1 MSNFY
6 VSPAIENHF
15 VFELDGYILESSS
28 KMGGNNMGSTGQE
41 IGGEYGGGDDSFNHD
56 WE

>member
-6 VSPAIENHF
+6 VSPAIESRF

-28 KMGGNNMGSTGQE
+28 KIGGNNMGSTGQE
-41 IGGEYGGGDDSFNHD
+41 IGGEFDGDDFNHD

>member
-41 IGGEYGGGDDSFNHD
+41 IGGEYGGGDDDFNHD